1 MPHRGMDEIREL
13 AVDDARWVRPFLL
26 EHLGSTRVV
35 SRGVLHRA
43 ESLPGFVA
51 FARGKPAGLLIYS
64 VVGREFEVVSLHA
77 AVSGRGVGSA
87 LLGAARQKAMA
98 LGCSRLWLITT
109 NDNELAIRFYKR
121 SGLTLARVHR
131 GAVAEARR
139 LKPEIP
145 KLGYGGVPI
154 EDELEFELWLPEVAA

>member
-1 MPHRGMDEIREL
+1 MVGIREL
-13 AVDDARWVRPFLL
+13 TVDDARWVRLFLL

-35 SRGVLHRA
+35 SRGVLHRV

-51 FARGKPAGLLIYS
+51 LDGGEPAGLVSYS
-64 VVGREFEVVSLHA
+64 VVRREFEVVTLHA
-77 AVSGRGVGSA
+77 VASGRGIGSA
-87 LLGAARQKAMA
+87 LLGAARQQATA
-98 LGCSRLWLITT
+98 LRCSRLWLVTT
-109 NDNELAIRFYKR
+109 NDNRLGIRFYKR
-121 SGLTLARVHR
+121 SGLTLVRIHR

-154 EDELEFELWLPEVAA
+154 EDELEFELQLPGAAA